1 MFDLHGGLHDG
12 AGSVGVFSISF
23 MLFEVSGHEIPKPK
37 RMPGL
42 HDRLY
47 NAWSESDLTID
58 YGCEMMEG
66 MSDTQLN

>member
-1 MFDLHGGLHDG
+1 MMVRVALASL
-12 AGSVGVFSISF
+12 ASRLCSLKSRATKSQNRNECLAC
-23 MLFEVSGHEIPKPK
+23 MTGH
-37 RMPGL
+37 
-42 HDRLY
+42 